1 MLYSNLLNEKLSVRF
16 GNTSNSINMNS
27 ISRTWGISK
36 IAGIRR
42 IVGSSLLSQTKESGI
57 SVKQKVLTFR
67 KSVLFITNISF
78 FSEYNLL
85 GSISNKYEFLENVK
99 FFKKGLNS
107 FPYFFYLLLEKS
119 SVLINKKNN
128 IFFTVRK
135 YFNFSVANN
144 YFFFFLEYM
153 KNL

>member
-78 FSEYNLL
+78 FSEYNL
-85 GSISNKYEFLENVK
+85 
-99 FFKKGLNS
+99 
-107 FPYFFYLLLEKS
+107 
-119 SVLINKKNN
+119 
-128 IFFTVRK
+128 
-135 YFNFSVANN
+135 
-144 YFFFFLEYM
+144 
-153 KNL
+153 